1 MAAERQRWSHAPRAR
16 RAIPIGPSQQA
27 IARDLLQQQQGIL
40 KLATFT
46 PQQLSFLMTLERFSE
61 AHSPR
66 VNAAPLFA
74 APWLSFPSGTQAS
87 KFPAK
92 ELELTS
98 KGFAVNN
105 LSIS

>member
-1 MAAERQRWSHAPRAR
+1 
-16 RAIPIGPSQQA
+16 
-27 IARDLLQQQQGIL
+27 
-40 KLATFT
+40 
-46 PQQLSFLMTLERFSE
+46 MTLEQFSE